1 MRKGFSIIWKSEY
14 EYYIMALGA
23 GSVSSRH
30 THQVEKVLS
39 WDRLVP
45 LVLVGFA
52 GDVAMAAAGQST
64 LS

>member
-1 MRKGFSIIWKSEY
+1 
-14 EYYIMALGA
+14 MALGA